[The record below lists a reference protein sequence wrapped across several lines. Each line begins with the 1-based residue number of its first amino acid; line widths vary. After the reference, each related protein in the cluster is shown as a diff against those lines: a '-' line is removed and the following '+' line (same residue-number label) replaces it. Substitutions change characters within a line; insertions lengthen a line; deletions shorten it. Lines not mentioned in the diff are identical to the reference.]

1 MTLSLVTSSKLSVQA
16 EYVIQPLLS
25 KPNKKRPSVST
36 GGFFDIGQ
44 LELQQ
49 VLAATKY
56 PLVDVGVFTNTPE
69 LKNKTDDI
77 NPKSVK
83 YL

>member
-1 MTLSLVTSSKLSVQA
+1 MLSSLCLASPIKRALQFQLGALFNIGWLDLRQA
-16 EYVIQPLLS
+16 
-25 KPNKKRPSVST
+25 
-36 GGFFDIGQ
+36 
-44 LELQQ
+44 
-49 VLAATKY
+49 LAVTKY

-69 LKNKTDDI
+69 LKNKTDNI

>member
-1 MTLSLVTSSKLSVQA
+1 MIQTVLRKSNKTS
-16 EYVIQPLLS
+16 
-25 KPNKKRPSVST
+25 PSVST
-36 GGFFDIGQ
+36 GGLFNIGW
-44 LELQQ
+44 LDLQQ
-49 VLAATKY
+49 ALAVTKY